1 MLGFLEKIKSGKAK
15 ASNGGFKGKGLE
27 RFDKKREEKNNAEK
41 ATYGDTSEALSLSSR
56 EGAVI
61 PYKPKTNEYKPPDT
75 AQARGEAD
83 YTFTE
88 IKVDIIKGPAPDKA
102 INPALYGT
110 GTGRVSSS
118 SSSSTTTQLPQATL
132 DALKKA
138 RAEGRNVD
146 AANLQKVIARLQQAI
161 DLGMKN
167 QPMSAAVASSFSFS
181 SKPKD
186 PDATDY
192 HAIFP
197 INDYPQKARW
207 KATNKEQMTMLSEI
221 SGASITMRGVYYPP
235 GEDPPISGEPKLHL
249 LLESNDE
256 RKVRAAIDEIRRN
269 LVEASM
275 LALDVRLSRV
285 FWWFKLIFR
294 TPIVEVQY
302 RAGTPYNRVPA
313 GRVISI
319 VYILKAKHVRCT
331 IHSAVWNA
339 STAQLKIFIYSLYA
353 FDLEYQ

>member
-1 MLGFLEKIKSGKAK
+1 MLTLGFLEKIKSGKAK

-110 GTGRVSSS
+110 GTGKTSSS
-118 SSSSTTTQLPQATL
+118 SSSGTTQLPQATL

-275 LALDVRLSRV
+275 LALDVSRPCLLCNQ
-285 FWWFKLIFR
+285 LIVR

-302 RAGTPYNRVPA
+302 KVDTLYKSRQCMSQVQYSISCIYCSRLPYFPP
-313 GRVISI
+313 
-319 VYILKAKHVRCT
+319 
-331 IHSAVWNA
+331 
-339 STAQLKIFIYSLYA
+339 
-353 FDLEYQ
+353 